1 MANYIGIDLGTMNLK
16 VFNKHTGEI
25 IKIKNTVAI
34 VKKNILYAY
43 GNDAYDMFEK
53 APENIQV
60 SFPIVNG
67 VIADYGNMQSMI
79 IKFLEKVCKGRLK
92 GSDFIVAVPTDITEV
107 EKKAFFDLLYKSKLK
122 PKNVLLCDKPIA
134 NAVGLGLDAN
144 EPTGVMIVDIG
155 SDTTEISVVSLGG
168 MVITELLHFGGSRL
182 DESIISYIRRNDNLV
197 IGQKTAMQLKEQIG
211 NAFPDEEVQSYKVV
225 GMNVVSGLPV
235 EAEITSDKIYQ
246 ATKDNLASI
255 CSSVRM
261 VLEKTPPEIAR
272 DIVKSGIY
280 ITGGSSQYRNL
291 DRLFEQISGIKVN
304 TCEQPDE
311 TVVRGLAAIVSD
323 PKYKNLAY
331 TMKTKVFKG

>member
-1 MANYIGIDLGTMNLK
+1 MANYIGFDLGTMNLK
-16 VFNKHTGEI
+16 MFNRNSDEI

-34 VKKNILYAY
+34 IKKNLLYAY
-43 GNDAYDMFEK
+43 GDDAYDMFEK
-53 APENIQV
+53 APENISV

-67 VIADYGNMQSMI
+67 VIADYGNMQNMI
-79 IKFLEKVCKGRLK
+79 IKFLEKQSRGRIKGT
-92 GSDFIVAVPTDITEV
+92 DFIVAVPTDITEV

-122 PKNVLLCDKPIA
+122 PKTVLLCDKPIA
-134 NAVGLGLDAN
+134 NAMGLGLDAN

-168 MVITELLHFGGSRL
+168 LVITELLHFGGSRL
-182 DESIISYIRRNDNLV
+182 DESIINYIRRNDNLI
-197 IGQKTAMQLKEQIG
+197 IGQKTAMQLKEHIG
-211 NAFPDEEVQSYKVV
+211 NAFLEDEVESYKVV

-235 EAEITSDKIYQ
+235 EAEITSDKIYN
-246 ATKDNLASI
+246 ATKDNLSSI

-291 DRLFEQISGIKVN
+291 DKLFEQISGIKVN
-304 TCEQPDE
+304 TCEHPEE
-311 TVVRGLAAIVSD
+311 TVVRGLAKIVSD

-331 TMKTKVFKG
+331 TMKTKVFK

>member
-1 MANYIGIDLGTMNLK
+1 MANMIGVDLGTMNLK
-16 VFNKHTGEI
+16 VFNKHSGEI
-25 IKIKNTVAI
+25 TKIKNAVAI
-34 VKKNILYAY
+34 VKKNLLYAY
-43 GNDAYDMFEK
+43 GNDAYDMYEK
-53 APENIQV
+53 APERISV

-67 VIADYGNMQSMI
+67 VIADYGNMQNMI
-79 IKFLEKVCKGRLK
+79 IKYLDHLCRGRLK

-107 EKKAFFDLLYKSKLK
+107 EKKAFFDLFYKSKLK
-122 PKNVLLCDKPIA
+122 PKNVFLVDKPIA

-144 EPTGVMIVDIG
+144 EPTGVMVVDIG

-168 MVITELLHFGGSRL
+168 MVITQLLHFGGRRL

-197 IGQKTAMQLKEQIG
+197 IGQKTAMQLKEKIG
-211 NAFPDEEVQSYKVV
+211 NAFPDEEPVSHKVV

-235 EAEITSDKIYQ
+235 EAEITSDRIYQ
-246 ATKDNLASI
+246 ATKDNLSSI

-261 VLEKTPPEIAR
+261 ILEKTPPEIAR
-272 DIVKSGIY
+272 DIVRSGIY

-291 DRLFEQISGIKVN
+291 DKLFEQISGIKVN

-323 PKYKNLAY
+323 VKYKNLSY
-331 TMKTKVFKG
+331 TMKTKMFK

>member
-1 MANYIGIDLGTMNLK
+1 MANYIGVDLGTMNLK
-16 VFNKHTGEI
+16 AFNKHSGEI
-25 IKIKNTVAI
+25 VKIKNTVAI
-34 VKKNILYAY
+34 VKKNVLYAY

-53 APENIQV
+53 APENISV

-67 VIADYGNMQSMI
+67 VIADYGNMQNMI
-79 IKFLEKVCKGRLK
+79 IKFLESISRGRLK

-122 PKNVLLCDKPIA
+122 PKTVLLCDKPIA

-168 MVITELLHFGGSRL
+168 LVISELLHFGGSRL
-182 DESIISYIRRNDNLV
+182 DESIINYIRRNDNLI
-197 IGQKTAMQLKEQIG
+197 IGQKTAMQLKEHIG
-211 NAFPDEEVQSYKVV
+211 NAFQEDETESYKVV

-235 EAEITSDKIYQ
+235 EAEITSDKIYH

-291 DRLFEQISGIKVN
+291 DKLFEQVSGISVN

-323 PKYKNLAY
+323 AKYKNLAY
-331 TMKTKVFKG
+331 TMKTKVFK